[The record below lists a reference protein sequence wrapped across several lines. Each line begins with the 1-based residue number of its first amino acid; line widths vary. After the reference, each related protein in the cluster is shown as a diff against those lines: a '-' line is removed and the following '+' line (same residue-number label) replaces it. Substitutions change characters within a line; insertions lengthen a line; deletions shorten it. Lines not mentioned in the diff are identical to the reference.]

1 MQLLASFYQLNHPRL
16 NRHTIQ
22 VMKSLISHR
31 EIFIIDLQQLSI
43 LPKTQELLASMLQ
56 NKQEWCLE
64 LTMDI
69 LHDLLTWFNEI
80 VKSNES
86 AIVYHVDEVFNN
98 FEVCVQLLSL

>member
-1 MQLLASFYQLNHPRL
+1 
-16 NRHTIQ
+16 
-22 VMKSLISHR
+22 
-31 EIFIIDLQQLSI
+31 
-43 LPKTQELLASMLQ
+43 MLQ

-80 VKSNES
+80 VKSNET
-86 AIVYHVDEVFNN
+86 AIVYHIDEVFNN